1 MVRGIEKRRIVA
13 EECKKSGV
21 SLMELRSGSRRGWL
35 PAVRTKI
42 VRGLV
47 ENYGVGVAEVARQ
60 VGISTSA
67 VFEDP
72 DENFVQLV
80 NSVPLVPVATP
91 DQRLNSPTI
100 RWRKRARL
108 SETDLPRPDSG
119 WPGC

>member
-1 MVRGIEKRRIVA
+1 MQEERSVANGTPKRESSGPVA
-13 EECKKSGV
+13 GGENEDS
-21 SLMELRSGSRRGWL
+21 
-35 PAVRTKI
+35 
-42 VRGLV
+42 RGLV